1 VNELLE
7 IKLTKPNET
16 VVVTVKVKQ
25 FLVDELDKLVEKGY
39 FESRSDA
46 IRYAIIQLLKNI
58 KNQRGINH

>member
-1 VNELLE
+1 MEV
-7 IKLTKPNET
+7 KLTKPNET

-25 FLVDELDKLVEKGY
+25 FLVEELDKLVEKGY

-58 KNQRGINH
+58 KSQRNIHHKLT